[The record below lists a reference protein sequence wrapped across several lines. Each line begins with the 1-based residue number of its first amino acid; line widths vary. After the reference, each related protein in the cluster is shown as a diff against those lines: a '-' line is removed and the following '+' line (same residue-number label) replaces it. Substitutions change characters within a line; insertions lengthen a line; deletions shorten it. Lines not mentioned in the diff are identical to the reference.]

1 MVSLFL
7 ANVIGWITLHWRLI
21 AACLGAFLL
30 LVLVVM
36 AFKSCGKREVKIDEN
51 QIQKINSQNE
61 KERKAELER
70 IINDNAEVIKTTDER
85 SNIAETNRVERERL
99 TDEKIKEVDKK
110 IAESKAQGR
119 DVSQAELV
127 CLLQPTECK

>member
-1 MVSLFL
+1 MASLFL

-51 QIQKINSQNE
+51 QIQKINQANE
-61 KERKAELER
+61 KERKAELEK
-70 IINDNAEVIKTTDER
+70 IINDNAEIIKTTDER
-85 SNIAETNRVERERL
+85 SNIAETNRIERERL

-110 IAESKAQGR
+110 IVEVKAQGK
-119 DVSQAELV
+119 DVTSAEL
-127 CLLQPTECK
+127 ECMLTGNLCP